1 MGAKPSLPAP
11 RVSFVHPKAV
21 RALDLA
27 NAARSNADYYARKAD
42 EYRARIG
49 LTQDENARI
58 IHRNAADAAERT
70 SGLHRDYSKL
80 CFDCYDKL
88 MVVALAHDIAEAAVK
103 AATKEATEA
112 EKALRYIQGCPPDYR
127 GTVFRYIFMSIAV
140 TFMMCH
146 VFPYVMMILLFIV
159 FGKQNCADT
168 AELNAKKC
176 VEDTKKKLEDAKKH
190 DDITSEAARNVRD
203 ATMISDYYRQES
215 VEVYIAYAQHSN
227 KIMEAQHA
235 ATVDAAQPAAEAA
248 ANPAAQTAAQPATA
262 NPTAQPAAHRA
273 AQPATA
279 KPAAQPATAKP
290 TAQPAAQRAAQPAAA
305 KPIAQP
311 AAQPAAAK
319 PIAQPAAQ
327 PDAEAVNEHPLK
339 QRCNGSAQSASKR
352 QKLHV

>member
-1 MGAKPSLPAP
+1 MKKQFLNIFSKKIEIHFILFVEVTNNTVYTVYSAMGAKPSLPAP

-27 NAARSNADYYARKAD
+27 KAAYNASQAYARNAI

-70 SGLHRDYSKL
+70 SGLQLDYSKL

-88 MVVALAHDIAEAAVK
+88 MVVALYHDMAEAAVK

-159 FGKQNCADT
+159 FAKQNCADT
-168 AELNAKKC
+168 AELDAKKC
-176 VEDTKKKLEDAKKH
+176 VEYTKKKLEDAKKH
-190 DDITSEAARNVRD
+190 DEITSEAARNVRD
-203 ATMISDYYRQES
+203 ATMISDYYLRES
-215 VEVYIAYAQHSN
+215 VKVCIAY
-227 KIMEAQHA
+227 AQHA
-235 ATVDAAQPAAEAA
+235 ATVDAAQPAA
-248 ANPAAQTAAQPATA
+248 Q
-262 NPTAQPAAHRA
+262 RA

-279 KPAAQPATAKP
+279 KPTAQRAAQRAAQPA
-290 TAQPAAQRAAQPAAA
+290 AQPAAQRAAQPAA
-305 KPIAQP
+305 
-311 AAQPAAAK
+311 QPAAAK
-319 PIAQPAAQ
+319 PTAQPAAQ